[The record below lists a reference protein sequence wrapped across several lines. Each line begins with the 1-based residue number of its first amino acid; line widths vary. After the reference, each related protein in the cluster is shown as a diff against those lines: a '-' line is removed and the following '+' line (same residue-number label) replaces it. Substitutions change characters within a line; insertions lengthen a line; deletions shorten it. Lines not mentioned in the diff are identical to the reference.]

1 MIDTHAHVDGLLN
14 GAGIIQKFEPFIEL
28 DTADIECVLQV
39 NFWGVVNM
47 VRAFL
52 PHLMRRPEAA
62 LVNVSSMVPSYP
74 CRAKPCTGRP
84 RLR

>member
-14 GAGIIQKFEPFIEL
+14 VAGIIQKFEPFIEL

-52 PHLMRRPEAA
+52 PPGCWWAA
-62 LVNVSSMVPSYP
+62 
-74 CRAKPCTGRP
+74 TP
-84 RLR
+84 R